1 MNNSHFETSLEA
13 LQVDHTR
20 ALSESAESRAKAEAE
35 ARERAEEEMEKV
47 REELR
52 VAKREAEDERVAKND
67 ALAQLAVSWDG
78 LR

>member
-52 VAKREAEDERVAKND
+52 VAKRERRTRG
-67 ALAQLAVSWDG
+67 WRRMMR
-78 LR
+78 LRSLR